1 MFCCVSAGQPAEG
14 DGEAAKYIR
23 GAGWHTTLRTLHN
36 ELRNVAGGW
45 QLAAIRLAGYV
56 SPPFPPGDVN
66 VTCCFLTF

>member
-1 MFCCVSAGQPAEG
+1 MLAGQQQEG
-14 DGEAAKYIR
+14 DSEAAKYIK

-56 SPPFPPGDVN
+56 SSGF
-66 VTCCFLTF
+66 